1 MTISDLMPWRKK
13 ETGLT
18 DRQQTDD
25 RLLDLRSQLSR
36 MFEDFY
42 NTSFGISSFLEDFQ
56 SPSDFSP
63 LMDIEESAK
72 EITVAA
78 ELPGIKPE
86 DVEISI
92 ENKLLTISG
101 EKREEKEDTG
111 KRHYRVERSFGSFT
125 RRVPLPTEVEEDQV
139 EASLQEGLL
148 KIILPKSKSARKNA
162 KRIPVKTE

>member
-1 MTISDLMPWRKK
+1 MTILDLMPWRKK
-13 ETGLT
+13 ETDLT
-18 DRQQTDD
+18 DHQQTED
-25 RLLDLRSQLSR
+25 RLLDLRGQLSR

-42 NTSFGISSFLEDFQ
+42 NTSFGISPFLEDFG
-56 SPSDFSP
+56 STGDFSP
-63 LMDIEESAK
+63 RINVEESEE

-78 ELPGIKPE
+78 ELPGLKPE

-92 ENKLLTISG
+92 ENKMLTISG

-125 RRVPLPTEVEEDQV
+125 RRVSLPTEVEEDQV
-139 EASLQEGLL
+139 EASLQDGLL
-148 KIILPKSKSARKNA
+148 KIALPKNKTVQENV